1 MRGLVGLSPH
11 SNQSTHRERLLLGAC
26 AQPAKARWTQ
36 RFSIEP
42 IIVRTRSAELTS
54 PLRALQDSKKWTKSH
69 VASLTSSTA
78 RVHYPATTRRRHHP
92 TAPCAGPGAHRR
104 PSDGYIHS
112 CSVQSVV
119 LKKICSSPNTR
130 SSRETAEDIVDA
142 LTNNLRTPRRRPKP
156 IERPCRATPAS

>member
-1 MRGLVGLSPH
+1 MLNAPRTTIV
-11 SNQSTHRERLLLGAC
+11 QSAPALREQTHWR
-26 AQPAKARWTQ
+26 Q
-36 RFSIEP
+36 RFGIEP
-42 IIVRTRSAELTS
+42 SIVRTRSAANTS
-54 PLRALQDSKKWTKSH
+54 PLRSLPVSKKWTKSH
-69 VASLTSSTA
+69 VASLTLSAA
-78 RVHYPATTRRRHHP
+78 RVLKPATTRRRYHL
-92 TAPCAGPGAHRR
+92 TAPGAGPGAYRR